1 MTLLQ
6 ALILG
11 IVQGATEFLPI
22 SSSGHLV
29 LVPWVLGWT
38 LEPDTAFVF
47 DVLVQWGT
55 LVAVVFSFRTDLAR
69 LTRGLLHGL
78 VHRQFQ
84 EPDTRLAWLILLAS
98 LPAAAAGILFKS
110 LVERAFN
117 NPSASAGFL
126 LITAI
131 LLVLGDALWRRRTH
145 SDFAGASSRS
155 KEPQELEGQE
165 SSAGGDQQRSL
176 DALTPRA
183 ALLVGFAQ
191 ALALFPGI
199 SRSGATISAGLSR
212 GMARAEAARFSF
224 LMAVPIMLGAGI
236 VALLDLLAIPQ
247 SITQLPSLAVG
258 FLAAAVV
265 GALAIRWLMRFI
277 ATRSLIVF
285 SIYCAVIGAAGLLL
299 SALRG

>member
-38 LEPDTAFVF
+38 LEPNSAFVF

-69 LTRGLLHGL
+69 LTRSFFRGLMQ
-78 VHRQFQ
+78 RQFRD
-84 EPDTRLAWLILLAS
+84 PDTRLAWLILLAS
-98 LPAAAAGILFKS
+98 LPAAAAGLLFKS
-110 LVERAFN
+110 VVERAFDS
-117 NPSASAGFL
+117 PSASAGFL
-126 LITAI
+126 LITAV
-131 LLVLGDALWRRRTH
+131 LLLLGHALWRRQTQ
-145 SDFAGASSRS
+145 SGFADESPDSREER
-155 KEPQELEGQE
+155 EPG
-165 SSAGGDQQRSL
+165 SGHAHPHSL
-176 DALTPRA
+176 DALTPQG

-224 LMAVPIMLGAGI
+224 LMAVPIMLGAGV

-247 SITQLPSLAVG
+247 SIAQLPSLVVG

-285 SIYCAVIGAAGLLL
+285 SIYCTVIGAGGLLL